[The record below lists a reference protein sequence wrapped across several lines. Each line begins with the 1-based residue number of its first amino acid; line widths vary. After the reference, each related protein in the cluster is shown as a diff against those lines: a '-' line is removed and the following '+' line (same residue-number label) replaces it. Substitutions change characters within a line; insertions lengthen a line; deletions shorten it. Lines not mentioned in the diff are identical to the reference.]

1 MSQFESNMEQIFDL
15 EKKDQP
21 IVPSTVGDIVPA
33 AKEVVVAKDDADKDY
48 TTVRENLKEIVRRGT
63 EAIDGIMV
71 VAAETQS
78 PRAYEVVATLIKSV
92 SDANKDLI
100 GLHKQIKE
108 IKKIEVQGDNN
119 TSITNNSIFVGSTS
133 ELQKML
139 KGRLKEIDETKF
151 ANEQ

>member
-1 MSQFESNMEQIFDL
+1 MSQFESNMEEIFNI
-15 EKKDQP
+15 EKKDSP
-21 IVPSTVGDIVPA
+21 IVPSTIGDIVS
-33 AKEVVVAKDDADKDY
+33 AKEVVVNKEDPDKDY
-48 TTVRENLKEIVRRGT
+48 TTVRENLKEIVRRGQ

-100 GLHKQIKE
+100 GLHKQMKE
-108 IKKIEVQGDNN
+108 LKKIEVQGDNN

-139 KGRLKEIDETKF
+139 KGRIKELDETKF
-151 ANEQ
+151 ADEQ

>member
-1 MSQFESNMEQIFDL
+1 MSQFENKMEQIFNI
-15 EKKDQP
+15 ENKDSIP
-21 IVPSTVGDIVPA
+21 NTVSDIITTH
-33 AKEVVVAKDDADKDY
+33 KEVVVNKEDSDKDY
-48 TTVRENLKEIVRRGT
+48 TTVRENLKEIVKRGT
-63 EAIDGIMV
+63 EAIDGIML

-100 GLHKQIKE
+100 GLHKQMKE

-119 TSITNNSIFVGSTS
+119 TSITNNSIFVGSTL

-139 KGRLKEIDETKF
+139 KGRMKELDETKF
-151 ANEQ
+151 ADEQ

>member
-1 MSQFESNMEQIFDL
+1 MSQFENNMEQIFDL
-15 EKKDQP
+15 EKKP
-21 IVPSTVGDIVPA
+21 ASIVPSSIGDIVSP
-33 AKEVVVAKDDADKDY
+33 KQVVVNKEDPDKDY
-48 TTVRENLKEIVRRGT
+48 TTVRENLKEIVRRGQ

-100 GLHKQIKE
+100 GLHKQMKE
-108 IKKIEVQGDNN
+108 LKKIEIQGDSN

-133 ELQKML
+133 DLQKML
-139 KGRLKEIDETKF
+139 KGRIKELDETKF
-151 ANEQ
+151 ADEQ

>member
-1 MSQFESNMEQIFDL
+1 MSQFESNMEQIFNL
-15 EKKDQP
+15 EKKEP
-21 IVPSTVGDIVPA
+21 EIPSTVGDIVPVV
-33 AKEVVVAKDDADKDY
+33 KEVVVSKDDADKDY

-151 ANEQ
+151 ADEQQ